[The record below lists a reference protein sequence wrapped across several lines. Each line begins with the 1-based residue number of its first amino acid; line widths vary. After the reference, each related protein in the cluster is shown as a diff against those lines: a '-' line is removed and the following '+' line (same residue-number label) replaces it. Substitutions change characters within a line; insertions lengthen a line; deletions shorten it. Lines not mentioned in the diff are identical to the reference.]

1 MRLIS
6 EAEFEDVFRDFKKN
20 RISGQFSKVYE
31 QVLTTVGTA
40 HDKNKKQKL
49 FQDREIKQLQTQ
61 SLILERQTTQ
71 LNEEKQKAVEELNKR
86 RNTIA

>member
-1 MRLIS
+1 MAGSTNRSSQLSSVRLIS

-40 HDKNKKQKL
+40 HEKNKKQKL
-49 FQDREIKQLQTQ
+49 F
-61 SLILERQTTQ
+61 
-71 LNEEKQKAVEELNKR
+71 
-86 RNTIA
+86 